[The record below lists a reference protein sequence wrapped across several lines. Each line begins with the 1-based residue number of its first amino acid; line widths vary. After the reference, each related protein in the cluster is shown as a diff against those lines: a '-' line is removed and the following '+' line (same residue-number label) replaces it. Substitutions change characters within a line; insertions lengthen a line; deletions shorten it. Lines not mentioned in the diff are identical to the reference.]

1 MSDPS
6 RFDPPPAALDRR
18 RFLAGSLAAC
28 GVGLAAAAPLGQPL
42 WAAPRP
48 ARPEGKNL
56 VVVRFGAGVRF
67 RDTFGAGDRTLTPH
81 LRSQARR
88 GTLFS
93 HVRNDG
99 ELRHDCAT
107 WTLMNGTYGPRQFA
121 RGAKLAEGLSYSPTW
136 FEMVRKTFARP
147 VEKLLAVGV
156 EPCSLS
162 EEYGARYQASCFAS
176 QKDARDGASASG
188 DASLGVCA
196 ERFMLNR
203 RIGQIARDLDDDL
216 KPRTRSQRR
225 ASYLG
230 AIDEHFSADP
240 LAETSLTEIARE
252 VLADRL
258 VAPQPWITAAEGD
271 DVLLDLA
278 LRAMAKHRPE
288 CTMIAFQS
296 TDLAHFGAWRTYT
309 AQLRRL
315 DLLLARLQDFLA
327 STPFYSDRTT
337 LVVTTE
343 IGRGDPNFAQHEL
356 EGDSERRLFTLVL
369 GPDVEAGREI
379 AEPRDFAGLA
389 PGIAR
394 FLGVPLPGAT
404 ATAWPEFPA

>member
-1 MSDPS
+1 MTETS
-6 RFDPPPAALDRR
+6 RFDPQPTLDRR
-18 RFLAGSLAAC
+18 RFLERSLAAC
-28 GVGLAAAAPLGQPL
+28 AVGLATGLPFGRTVLG
-42 WAAPRP
+42 APRP
-48 ARPEGKNL
+48 VRPEGKNL

-67 RDTFGAGDRTLTPH
+67 RDTFGGGDRTLTPH

-107 WTLMNGTYGPRQFA
+107 WTLLNGTYGPRQFA

-136 FEMVRKTFARP
+136 LELYRKAFARP
-147 VEKLLAVGV
+147 QDKLLAVGI
-156 EPCSLS
+156 EPCSRN
-162 EEYGARYQASCFAS
+162 EELGARFQAAS
-176 QKDARDGASASG
+176 YAAQQDAGDGASASG

-216 KPRTRSQRR
+216 KPRTRAQRR

-230 AIDEHFSADP
+230 VIDDHLGADP
-240 LAETSLTEIARE
+240 LRQTSLTEIVRE

-258 VAPQPWITAAEGD
+258 VAPQPWITAAEAD

-288 CTMIAFQS
+288 CTVIGFQS

-327 STPFYSDRTT
+327 STPFYADRTT
-337 LVVTTE
+337 LVVTTD

-356 EGDSERRLFTLVL
+356 EGESERRLFTLVL
-369 GPDVEAGREI
+369 GPDVEPGREI
-379 AEPRDFAGLA
+379 GEPRDFAGLA
-389 PGIAR
+389 PGLAR
-394 FLGVPLPGAT
+394 FLGVTLPGGT

>member
-1 MSDPS
+1 MTEPRHLDPGS
-6 RFDPPPAALDRR
+6 TLDRR
-18 RFLAGSLAAC
+18 RFLEGTLAAC
-28 GVGLAAAAPLGQPL
+28 GLGLAAGLPFGNAVLG
-42 WAAPRP
+42 APRP
-48 ARPEGKNL
+48 VRPEGKNL

-81 LRSQARR
+81 LRSQARY

-107 WTLMNGTYGPRQFA
+107 WTLLNGSYGPRQFA

-136 FEMVRKTFARP
+136 LELYRKTYARP
-147 VEKLLAVGV
+147 IDKLLAVGV
-156 EPCSLS
+156 EPCSRS
-162 EEYGARYQASCFAS
+162 EEFGARFQAASFAA
-176 QKDARDGASASG
+176 QQDAQDGTSASG

-203 RIGQIARDLDDDL
+203 RIGQIARDLEDDL

-230 AIDEHFSADP
+230 VIDEHFGSEP
-240 LAETSLTEIARE
+240 MRQTSLTEIVRE
-252 VLADRL
+252 ILADRL
-258 VAPQPWITAAEGD
+258 AAPQPWITAAEAD

-278 LRAMAKHRPE
+278 LRAMTKHRPE
-288 CTMIAFQS
+288 CTVIGFQS

-327 STPFYSDRTT
+327 STPFYANRTT

-356 EGDSERRLFTLVL
+356 EGESERRLFTLVL
-369 GPDVEAGREI
+369 GPDVEAGREVNDV
-379 AEPRDFAGLA
+379 RDFAGLA
-389 PGIAR
+389 PGLAR
-394 FLGVPLPGAT
+394 FLGVTLPAAT
-404 ATAWPEFPA
+404 APIWPEFPA